1 MGRLCFVCKLVGSL
15 LTSSLQPQHFFVL
28 FNVLLFY
35 RRGDVLVAR
44 KFLTCCLAHIIA
56 VRLKVFKSQI
66 SFVMEAFFLHYKKPN
81 GTSGNE
87 SDEDDDFSL
96 SEQLRVER
104 QLAFA
109 IV

>member
-1 MGRLCFVCKLVGSL
+1 VVTYSL
-15 LTSSLQPQHFFVL
+15 LVSSWLVVSHIQLLSVL
-28 FNVLLFY
+28 MIFQ
-35 RRGDVLVAR
+35 
-44 KFLTCCLAHIIA
+44 
-56 VRLKVFKSQI
+56 SQI